1 MGSASSSYRVI
12 YLDVDGRIQ
21 KVVFSRFCSP
31 CDIKEL
37 FCTALGVPRNTALS
51 LVDPTGALVSIDPTM
66 PHNTERSPY
75 RVVPL
80 TGGQL
85 AASSTQSHSSSCTDP
100 GRETCGISPEAASF
114 KERSS
119 QASDL

>member
-37 FCTALGVPRNTALS
+37 FCTALGVTRNTALS

-66 PHNTERSPY
+66 PHNTESKQEEEYNVSAER
-75 RVVPL
+75 
-80 TGGQL
+80 TL
-85 AASSTQSHSSSCTDP
+85 ALRTNLCVLV
-100 GRETCGISPEAASF
+100 C
-114 KERSS
+114 
-119 QASDL
+119 